1 MKKIILD
8 FIQEL
13 LISDRIPYHFVSF
26 PCADWDW
33 FDFGLRSKILGLEN
47 LSLKMNGHLA
57 DLAENTLYHYVDL
70 FQCNYSILKL
80 PDNFALEDTF
90 PGSRTP
96 EGQTA
101 PSGNFLVMGPVLFE
115 SFYGKHFD
123 DQIGRASCRERV

>member
-47 LSLKMNGHLA
+47 LSLNIWQTWQKIHCIIMWI
-57 DLAENTLYHYVDL
+57 
-70 FQCNYSILKL
+70 YSSVII
-80 PDNFALEDTF
+80 PF
-90 PGSRTP
+90 
-96 EGQTA
+96 
-101 PSGNFLVMGPVLFE
+101 
-115 SFYGKHFD
+115 
-123 DQIGRASCRERV
+123 